1 MWGQRVLLNLT
12 KGDITNTVG
21 QWKENYFKR
30 ESEKDWK
37 RVDCWERNLI
47 KIGDCKKQGQGNL
60 RVQHVK
66 IGAWGRRRSVN

>member
-30 ESEKDWK
+30 ESEKDGK

-47 KIGDCKKQGQGNL
+47 KIGDCKK
-60 RVQHVK
+60 
-66 IGAWGRRRSVN
+66 